1 MKEKMKIKKEIIQLN
16 VEINKIKQ
24 KREEILN
31 WVYLQIKVKENKLA
45 LPKYYITIIEA
56 NKEKIISIKRI
67 SKTVKGGRHIRF
79 NALVVVGNLKG
90 NYGFAIKK
98 SNEVLDAIK
107 KASKSAKNNICKVY
121 ISKGETIAHEV
132 IGKYG
137 STKVYLKSAPI
148 GTGIIAGGPVRA
160 ILELIG
166 FKNIVSKVYG
176 SRTSIN
182 VIRATHN
189 AICILNNIY
198 NVSKLRNNK
207 LHKN

>member
-1 MKEKMKIKKEIIQLN
+1 MFIEEGETKKVDIISEEKTSKVNVFNKFDKFKSEDEEKKE
-16 VEINKIKQ
+16 
-24 KREEILN
+24 
-31 WVYLQIKVKENKLA
+31 Y
-45 LPKYYITIIEA
+45 
-56 NKEKIISIKRI
+56 KEKIVSIKRI
-67 SKTVKGGRHIRF
+67 SKTTKGGRHIRF
-79 NALVVVGNLKG
+79 NVLVVVGNLKG

-137 STKVYLKSAPI
+137 STKVYLKSAPV

-166 FKNIVSKVYG
+166 FKNIISKVYG

-198 NVSKLRNNK
+198 NVNKLRNNK